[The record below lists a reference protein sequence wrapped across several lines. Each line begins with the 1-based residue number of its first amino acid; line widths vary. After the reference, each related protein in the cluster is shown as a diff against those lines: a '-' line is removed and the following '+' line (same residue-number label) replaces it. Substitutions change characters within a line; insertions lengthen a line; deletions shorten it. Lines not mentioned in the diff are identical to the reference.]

1 MTTSSNIYIN
11 FVQTLRILKITR
23 EIKTA
28 ILVIAS
34 ILLFIWGYSF
44 LKGRDLF
51 TNYKTLY
58 VEYDNV
64 EGLAASA
71 PVTLNGLVIG
81 KVTKISINE
90 TTGKLL
96 IELQLKTD
104 FLISKTSK
112 ASLYS
117 PGVISGKQIAI
128 LPNFADKEE
137 AVDGQTLEADVQ
149 LGLTDRLGT
158 QIQPLQ
164 QKLDK
169 LLGDVDVLVLGVNNV
184 LDKKGQDD
192 LKGALE
198 NLNHTLKQFHQ
209 ASKSI
214 NSILDTNKGQINGV
228 VTNFNK
234 MSNNFSKISDSLNK
248 ADLGKTVR
256 NLNQTLAKV
265 DGIMSNLNS
274 GKGTAGKLL
283 NDDALYNNLS
293 KTSKELE
300 LLLQDVRLYPTRYV
314 NVSLFGKKN
323 KPYVAPKDSTST
335 TKK

>member
-1 MTTSSNIYIN
+1 
-11 FVQTLRILKITR
+11 LKLTR

-58 VEYDNV
+58 AQYDNV
-64 EGLAASA
+64 EDLSASA
-71 PVTLNGLVIG
+71 PVTLNGLAIG
-81 KVTKISINE
+81 KVSKITIDE
-90 TTGKLL
+90 VTGKLL
-96 IELQLKTD
+96 VELQLKTD
-104 FLISKTSK
+104 FPISKTST

-117 PGVISGKQIAI
+117 PSLIGGKQIKI
-128 LPNFADKEE
+128 VPNMADKELAE
-137 AVDGQTLEADVQ
+137 DGQTLTSAVE
-149 LGLTDRLGT
+149 LGLTESLGGK
-158 QIQPLQ
+158 IEPIQ

-169 LLGDVDVLVLGVNNV
+169 MLVNIDVLVTGLNNT
-184 LDKKGQDD
+184 LDKTTQ
-192 LKGALE
+192 E
-198 NLNHTLKQFHQ
+198 NLKKTIAELSQTMAQFHK
-209 ASKSI
+209 ASGSL
-214 NSILDTNKGQINGV
+214 NNILDTNKGQINGMV
-228 VTNFNK
+228 SNFNK
-234 MSNNFSKISDSLNK
+234 VSNNFNKISDSLNK

-256 NLNQTLAKV
+256 NLNQALAKV
-265 DGIMSNLNS
+265 DGLMNNLNS

-283 NDDALYNNLS
+283 NDDALYNNLA

-323 KPYVAPKDSTST
+323 KPYVAPTEETNSTD
-335 TKK
+335 KK

>member
-1 MTTSSNIYIN
+1 MK
-11 FVQTLRILKITR
+11 LTR

-58 VEYDNV
+58 VQYDNV
-64 EGLAASA
+64 EDLSASA
-71 PVTLNGLVIG
+71 PVTLNGLAIG
-81 KVTKISINE
+81 KVSKITIDE
-90 TTGKLL
+90 VTGKLL
-96 IELQLKTD
+96 VELQLKTD
-104 FLISKTSK
+104 FPISKTST

-117 PGVISGKQIAI
+117 PSLIGGKQIKI
-128 LPNFADKEE
+128 VPNMADKELAE
-137 AVDGQTLEADVQ
+137 DGQTLASAVE
-149 LGLTDRLGT
+149 LGLTESLGGK
-158 QIQPLQ
+158 IEPIQ

-169 LLGDVDVLVLGVNNV
+169 MLVNIDVLVTGLNNT
-184 LDKKGQDD
+184 LDKTTQ
-192 LKGALE
+192 E
-198 NLNHTLKQFHQ
+198 NLKKTIAELSQTMQQFHK
-209 ASKSI
+209 ASGSL
-214 NSILDTNKGQINGV
+214 NNILDTNKGQINGMV
-228 VTNFNK
+228 SNFNK
-234 MSNNFSKISDSLNK
+234 ASNNFNKISDSLNK

-256 NLNQTLAKV
+256 SLNQTLAKV
-265 DGIMSNLNS
+265 DGLMANLNS

-283 NDDALYNNLS
+283 NDDALYNNLA

-323 KPYVAPKDSTST
+323 KPYVAPTEDTNSTD
-335 TKK
+335 KK

>member
-1 MTTSSNIYIN
+1 MK
-11 FVQTLRILKITR
+11 LTR

-44 LKGRDLF
+44 LKGKDLF

-64 EGLAASA
+64 EDLSASA
-71 PVTLNGLVIG
+71 PVTINGLTIG
-81 KVTKISINE
+81 KVSKITINE

-96 IELQLKTD
+96 VELQLKTD
-104 FLISKTSK
+104 FPISKTSK

-117 PGVISGKQIAI
+117 PSLIGGKQIKI
-128 LPNFADKEE
+128 LPDLTDKDP
-137 AVDGQTLEADVQ
+137 AVDGQTLESAVE
-149 LGLTDRLGT
+149 LGLTESLGGKIEP
-158 QIQPLQ
+158 IQK
-164 QKLDK
+164 KLD
-169 LLGDVDVLVLGVNNV
+169 LMLANINTLVSGLNNV
-184 LDKKGQDD
+184 LDKQGQ
-192 LKGALE
+192 E
-198 NLNHTLKQFHQ
+198 NLKKSLAELSQTMEQFHR
-209 ASKSI
+209 ASGSL

-234 MSNNFSKISDSLNK
+234 MSNNFNKISDSLSK

-323 KPYVAPKDSTST
+323 KPYVAPTEDANTT
-335 TKK
+335 TKN

>member
-1 MTTSSNIYIN
+1 
-11 FVQTLRILKITR
+11 LKLTR

-44 LKGRDLF
+44 LKGKDLF

-64 EGLAASA
+64 EDLAQSA
-71 PVTLNGLVIG
+71 PVTLNGLAIG
-81 KVTKISINE
+81 KVTKITINE

-96 IELQLKTD
+96 VELQLKTD
-104 FLISKTSK
+104 FPISKTSK

-117 PGVISGKQIAI
+117 PSLIGGKQIKI
-128 LPNFADKEE
+128 IPNLADKVLAE
-137 AVDGQTLEADVQ
+137 DGQTLESVVE
-149 LGLTDRLGT
+149 LSLTDSFGGKLEP
-158 QIQPLQ
+158 IQ
-164 QKLDK
+164 QKLD
-169 LLGDVDVLVLGVNNV
+169 LMLANINTLVSGLNNV
-184 LDKKGQDD
+184 LDKKGQED
-192 LKGALE
+192 LKKSLAELSQTME
-198 NLNHTLKQFHQ
+198 QFHR
-209 ASKSI
+209 ASGTL

-228 VTNFNK
+228 VSNFNK
-234 MSNNFSKISDSLNK
+234 MSSNFNKISDSLNK

-265 DGIMSNLNS
+265 DGLMNNLNS

-283 NDDALYNNLS
+283 NDDALYNNLA

-300 LLLQDVRLYPTRYV
+300 LLLQDVRLNPTRYV
-314 NVSLFGKKN
+314 NVSVFGKKN
-323 KPYVAPKDSTST
+323 KPYVAPKEEENPT
-335 TKK
+335 TKE

>member
-1 MTTSSNIYIN
+1 M
-11 FVQTLRILKITR
+11 KITR

-44 LKGRDLF
+44 LKGKDLF

-64 EGLAASA
+64 EELSASA
-71 PVTLNGLVIG
+71 PVTLNGLIVG
-81 KVTKISINE
+81 KVTKITINE

-96 IELQLKTD
+96 VELQLKTD
-104 FLISKTSK
+104 FPISKTSH
-112 ASLYS
+112 AALYS
-117 PGVISGKQIAI
+117 PSLIGGKQIKI
-128 LPNFADKEE
+128 VPNFADKELAE
-137 AVDGQTLEADVQ
+137 DGQALIPAVE
-149 LGLTDRLGT
+149 LGLTESLGGKIEP
-158 QIQPLQ
+158 IQL
-164 QKLDK
+164 KLEK
-169 LLGDVDVLVLGVNNV
+169 MLVSIDVLVSGLNNV
-184 LDKKGQDD
+184 LDKKGQEDI
-192 LKGALE
+192 KK
-198 NLNHTLKQFHQ
+198 TLAELSQTMEQFHR
-209 ASKSI
+209 ASGTL
-214 NSILDTNKGQINGV
+214 NTILDTNKGQINGV

-234 MSNNFSKISDSLNK
+234 MSSNFNKISDSLNK

-283 NDDALYNNLS
+283 NDDALYNNLA

-323 KPYVAPKDSTST
+323 KPYVAPAEDANSNS
-335 TKK
+335 KK

>member
-1 MTTSSNIYIN
+1 MK
-11 FVQTLRILKITR
+11 LTR

-64 EGLAASA
+64 EELSASA
-71 PVTLNGLVIG
+71 PVTLNGLIIG
-81 KVTKISINE
+81 KVNKITINE

-96 IELQLKTD
+96 VELQLKTD
-104 FLISKTSK
+104 FPISKTSK

-117 PGVISGKQIAI
+117 PSLIGGKQIKI
-128 LPNFADKEE
+128 IPNIEDKVLAE
-137 AVDGQTLEADVQ
+137 DGETLGSTVE
-149 LGLTDRLGT
+149 LGLTESLGGK
-158 QIQPLQ
+158 IQPIEE
-164 QKLDK
+164 KLN
-169 LLGDVDVLVLGVNNV
+169 LMLANINTLVTGLNNV
-184 LDKKGQDD
+184 LDKKGQEDIKKS
-192 LKGALE
+192 LAELSQTME
-198 NLNHTLKQFHQ
+198 QFHR
-209 ASKSI
+209 ASGTL
-214 NSILDTNKGQINGV
+214 NSILDSNKGQINGV

-265 DGIMSNLNS
+265 DGLMSNLNS

-323 KPYVAPKDSTST
+323 KPYVAPKEDTNST

>member
-1 MTTSSNIYIN
+1 M
-11 FVQTLRILKITR
+11 KITR

-44 LKGRDLF
+44 LKGKDLF
-51 TNYKTLY
+51 ANYKTLY

-64 EGLAASA
+64 EDLASSA
-71 PVTLNGLVIG
+71 PVTLNGLGIG
-81 KVTKISINE
+81 KVSKITINE

-96 IELQLKTD
+96 VELQLKTD
-104 FLISKTSK
+104 FPISKTSK

-117 PGVISGKQIAI
+117 PSLIGGKQIKI
-128 LPNFADKEE
+128 IPNLTDKDL
-137 AVDGQTLEADVQ
+137 AVDGQTLESTVE
-149 LGLTDRLGT
+149 LGLTESLGGK
-158 QIQPLQ
+158 IEPIQ
-164 QKLDK
+164 QKLD
-169 LLGDVDVLVLGVNNV
+169 LMLANINTLVSGLNNV
-184 LDKKGQDD
+184 LDKKGQED
-192 LKGALE
+192 LKKSLSE
-198 NLNHTLKQFHQ
+198 LSQTMEQFHR
-209 ASKSI
+209 ASGSL

-228 VTNFNK
+228 VSNFNK
-234 MSNNFSKISDSLNK
+234 MSSNFNKISDSLNK

-283 NDDALYNNLS
+283 NDDALYNNLA

-323 KPYVAPKDSTST
+323 KPYVAPVQDAKT
-335 TKK
+335 TDKK

>member
-1 MTTSSNIYIN
+1 MK
-11 FVQTLRILKITR
+11 LTR

-44 LKGRDLF
+44 LKGKDLF

-64 EGLAASA
+64 EDLAQSA
-71 PVTLNGLVIG
+71 HVTLNGLSIG
-81 KVTKISINE
+81 KVTKITINE

-96 IELQLKTD
+96 VELQLKTD
-104 FLISKTSK
+104 FPISKTSK

-117 PGVISGKQIAI
+117 PSLIGGKQIKI
-128 LPNFADKEE
+128 IPNLADKDL
-137 AVDGQTLEADVQ
+137 AVDGQSLESVVE
-149 LGLTDRLGT
+149 LGLRDSLGGK
-158 QIQPLQ
+158 IEPIQ
-164 QKLDK
+164 QKLEK
-169 LLGDVDVLVLGVNNV
+169 MLVSIDVLVTGLNNV
-184 LDKKGQDD
+184 LDKKGQEDI
-192 LKGALE
+192 KK
-198 NLNHTLKQFHQ
+198 TLAKLSETMEQFHK
-209 ASKSI
+209 ASGSI
-214 NSILDTNKGQINGV
+214 NSILDTNKTQINGV

-234 MSNNFSKISDSLNK
+234 MSGNFNKISDSLNK

-265 DGIMSNLNS
+265 DGLMSNLNS

-283 NDDALYNNLS
+283 NDDALYNNLA

-300 LLLQDVRLYPTRYV
+300 LLLQDVRLHPTRYV
-314 NVSLFGKKN
+314 NVSVFGKKN
-323 KPYVAPKDSTST
+323 RPYVAPTEEDSPT